1 MVRHIRSFSL
11 AGMVAL
17 SLASAG
23 ARAQPAPCPAW
34 EVEYTVA
41 EKLRLSDTPMGK
53 GDGTYTVGPGR
64 LVLRFE
70 DPAGSAGSHVQIV
83 SYDIHEH
90 FFVDTDAAFWNARV
104 TTDVRTTGM
113 PNACSIGEGELKGS
127 TLMWTSPVRGYRT
140 DGTMTCEGSLCGKF
154 GAPDPG
160 PRDLHIGPNP
170 VTFGPFAFSS
180 DMKSFT
186 MPEIQTAQ
194 TESPKQTAHSAISGR
209 EVKRTCV
216 ARVACR

>member
-1 MVRHIRSFSL
+1 MVRHIRNISF
-11 AGMVAL
+11 AGALAL

-23 ARAQPAPCPAW
+23 VRAQPAPCHAW
-34 EVEYTVA
+34 EAEYLLS

-53 GDGTYTVGPGR
+53 GDGTYAVGPGR

-70 DPAGSAGSHVQIV
+70 DEGGPGSRVQMV

-90 FFVDTDAAFWNARV
+90 FYVDTDATFWNARV

-113 PNACSIGEGELKGS
+113 PNACSIGDGEMRGS
-127 TLMWTSPVRGYRT
+127 TLTWTSPVRGYRT

-160 PRDLHIGPNP
+160 PRDLHIVPNA
-170 VTFGPFAFSS
+170 VTLGPFAFSA
-180 DMKSFT
+180 DMRTFT
-186 MPEIQTAQ
+186 MPEILTAQ

-209 EVKRTCV
+209 EVRRTCV
-216 ARVACR
+216 TSAMCR